1 MDNREKLIAIGEKVF
16 GKQWQSPIS
25 RLLGVDSRAVRR
37 YVSGDSRPP
46 MTYRLIEALEKKQ
59 REINEAI
66 MLVKSGFI
74 LGDDVTTDVIESIVS
89 QYTYEDEHYRKGAF
103 DAINNSIYEETYLS
117 DLHQIAKKYA
127 QE

>member
-16 GKQWQSPIS
+16 GKQWQSPMS

-66 MLVKSGFI
+66 ALAQSDLI
-74 LGDDVTTDVIESIVS
+74 SGDDATIEVIDSIVS

-103 DAINNSIYEETYLS
+103 DAVNNSIYEETYLS
-117 DLHQIAKKYA
+117 DLHQAAKKYA